1 MSAVH
6 YQSDEFVEVRHFLEE
21 IKLEKYFDKMIENGI
36 EDLETIL
43 ELKDDHV
50 EQMGVPLGHKLKIIK
65 KIKDIRSD
73 KGMTVP

>member
-1 MSAVH
+1 
-6 YQSDEFVEVRHFLEE
+6 
-21 IKLEKYFDKMIENGI
+21 MIENGI

-43 ELKDDHV
+43 ELKEDHV

>member
-1 MSAVH
+1 
-6 YQSDEFVEVRHFLEE
+6 
-21 IKLEKYFDKMIENGI
+21 MIENGI